1 MSAPSGGRVEFRGS
15 LARRALGALVLSV
28 VLGAA
33 ALFLLPQLLPV
44 TTTRSMRA
52 TLAITAA
59 VIIVVLIWGNALW
72 HANTR
77 VVVDGDTVEIRR
89 PGQLLHRWE
98 RSTSEFTSRVT
109 KRYTNGI
116 PSGVDRTLIVLSP
129 GRRDEVNVPLSRERF
144 TELVALLAPLADE
157 SSVAADAGEAEA
169 AESRGPRTLMSR
181 TFTPQATVLRRRAR
195 HSAVAAAVAAV
206 IAVAVLVVALSGV
219 LVRDDREIVTVVVM
233 PILAVL
239 VVVLGVLAVSASA
252 RARSVPA
259 RIDVGPGAITI
270 DGQTFVFAHQRAVRL
285 SPPAYPR
292 RRLVIV
298 DGGGARRRWL
308 LGEPGASARVPEI
321 LPDYAELVAAVAANA
336 RGAESIVRLDL
347 E

>member
-33 ALFLLPQLLPV
+33 ALFVLPQLLPV

-59 VIIVVLIWGNALW
+59 VIIVLLIWGSALW

-77 VVVDGDTVEIRR
+77 VVVDGDAVEIRR

-98 RSTSEFTSRVT
+98 RSTSSFTSRVT

-116 PSGVDRTLIVLSP
+116 PSGVDRTLIVQSP
-129 GRRDEVNVPLSRERF
+129 GRRDEVNVPLSRDRF
-144 TELVALLAPLADE
+144 TELVALLSPLAAD
-157 SSVAADAGEAEA
+157 SSSPSAVSSAGDDAVRALA
-169 AESRGPRTLMSR
+169 PRTFS
-181 TFTPQATVLRRRAR
+181 PQATVLRRRAR
-195 HSAVAAAVAAV
+195 RSAVAAGIAALIALAVV
-206 IAVAVLVVALSGV
+206 AVAVSGV
-219 LVRDDREIVTVVVM
+219 LVEDDREIAMVIVL
-233 PILAVL
+233 PILVIL
-239 VVVLGVLAVSASA
+239 VAIIGVLALTTSA
-252 RARSVPA
+252 RGRSVPA
-259 RIDVGPGAITI
+259 RIDVSPGAITI
-270 DGQTFVFAHQRAVRL
+270 DGQTFFFAQQRAVRL
-285 SPPAYPR
+285 SPPTYPR

-308 LGEPGASARVPEI
+308 LGEPGASAGVPEI
-321 LPDYAELVAAVAANA
+321 LPDYADLVAAVAANA